1 MIYIFFDVG
10 KLQTLISTY
19 PLSCKVR
26 GTYYRK
32 VFGMKTLSEFSLLDT
47 SKAIKGSKELFV
59 IIKKI
64 PIICILVMFIF

>member
-1 MIYIFFDVG
+1 
-10 KLQTLISTY
+10 
-19 PLSCKVR
+19 
-26 GTYYRK
+26 
-32 VFGMKTLSEFSLLDT
+32 MKTLSEFSLLDT